1 MTKEKLEELIASGA
15 TRKCNK
21 CNEILPVTDFHIKAD
36 KNDKHYRFNSP
47 CKSCAHISRNINYQ
61 KAYQKKYRYNLSIE
75 EYDLKLK
82 EQNYSCAICDIHKD
96 DYSKEFSVDH
106 NHKTGKIR
114 ALLCTRCNSGI
125 GFFRES
131 ISIMKKAINYTK
143 KYNTKKYK

>member
-36 KNDKHYRFNSP
+36 KNNKHYRFNSP
-47 CKSCAHISRNINYQ
+47 CKSCAHIGRNINYQ
-61 KAYQKKYRYNLSIE
+61 KAYQRKVKYNLSQE
-75 EYDLKLK
+75 EYDFKLK
-82 EQNYSCAICDIHKD
+82 QQNYSCAICDIHQD

-106 NHKTGKIR
+106 CHKTGKVR
-114 ALLCTRCNSGI
+114 ALLCNQCNSGI

-131 ISIMKKAINYTK
+131 VSIMKKAISYI
-143 KYNTKKYK
+143 KKYK